1 LHGQTAGVYGGLSII
16 LNAELEDYNV
26 TSSDIVGFRVSIQSP
41 DDFARTGKIGFM
53 VKKVKTC
60 TFCIYK
66 LHDRYDVKHLDLIF
80 L

>member
-26 TSSDIVGFRVSIQSP
+26 SSSDIVGFRVSIQSP

-53 VKKVKTC
+53 VLNYNVEV
-60 TFCIYK
+60 FIIN
-66 LHDRYDVKHLDLIF
+66 VLILKNVF
-80 L
+80 VFVLYYM